1 MKIKVFVLTHMYRT
15 TNENETGL
23 EVVAVLSTMA
33 KAKELFAEEKE
44 KVAAEYEE
52 EFPDDW
58 EVYDNFPTLYGV
70 NCKSEEIWDEL
81 LITEKEVDNKE

>member
-15 TNENETGL
+15 NENDTVL
-23 EVVAVLSTMA
+23 DVVAVLSTMT

-44 KVAAEYEE
+44 KIAAEYEE

-70 NCKSEEIWDEL
+70 TCKSEEVWDEL
-81 LITEKEVDNKE
+81 LITEKEVDNAD